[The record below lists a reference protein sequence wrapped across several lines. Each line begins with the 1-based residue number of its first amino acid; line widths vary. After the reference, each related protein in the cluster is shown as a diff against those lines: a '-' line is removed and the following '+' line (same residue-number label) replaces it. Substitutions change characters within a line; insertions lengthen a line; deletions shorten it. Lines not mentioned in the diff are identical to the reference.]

1 MHGWFDV
8 TVILNIWFVFVV
20 VVCVLYWVIINL
32 LRTFDIFIKM
42 VDYFPFTHKRNFI
55 QVPFFYDL
63 IFTVCTYLYVLPIL
77 LTENQKEI
85 G

>member
-42 VDYFPFTHKRNFI
+42 VDYFPFTYKRNFI
-55 QVPFFYDL
+55 QVPFFM
-63 IFTVCTYLYVLPIL
+63 T
-77 LTENQKEI
+77 
-85 G
+85 